1 MGFGREARH
10 VADRPDDPRGQ
21 YGPYAEDLGEGG
33 AGSFNLG
40 FDAPVEVSDFPVK
53 CADVAQHLR
62 RQAPAQAD
70 RGAALG
76 SYAAQDARG
85 PIGRERPGHPS
96 GEEFPQE
103 RVEAVERPGA
113 LGHQVNKR
121 LSESRRSASD
131 AASGSTA
138 ASRTLREAAKAV
150 AKASTPSFFRALPLE
165 STLTRAESFGG
176 TSTTDSPVATS
187 LTAR

>member
-1 MGFGREARH
+1 M
-10 VADRPDDPRGQ
+10 
-21 YGPYAEDLGEGG
+21 
-33 AGSFNLG
+33 
-40 FDAPVEVSDFPVK
+40 
-53 CADVAQHLR
+53 
-62 RQAPAQAD
+62 
-70 RGAALG
+70 
-76 SYAAQDARG
+76 
-85 PIGRERPGHPS
+85 
-96 GEEFPQE
+96 
-103 RVEAVERPGA
+103 AVERPGA